1 MRVVPEADLRLHLVL
16 VAGEETRSDGR
27 RGAVL
32 LPAGAGV
39 HHRGRG
45 ILAYALRHLR
55 SHRHCQCHSAE
66 ILLTSVFLGL
76 TFIAFTELVSVM
88 YVYGHR
94 RFTRDIAAMTGVTP
108 GPFWQVTWRFVS
120 PALMAAIILSS
131 VYFMMSHWPTYTAW
145 DRATG
150 RGRRAPYPA
159 WTLAIAALL
168 ATSSLAPILAG
179 LLAQALRGRGG
190 DQAKRFYR
198 FVCINHPNT
207 NNMK

>member
-1 MRVVPEADLRLHLVL
+1 
-16 VAGEETRSDGR
+16 
-27 RGAVL
+27 
-32 LPAGAGV
+32 
-39 HHRGRG
+39 
-45 ILAYALRHLR
+45 
-55 SHRHCQCHSAE
+55 
-66 ILLTSVFLGL
+66 
-76 TFIAFTELVSVM
+76 M

-108 GPFWQVTWRFVS
+108 GPFWQLTWRFVS

-168 ATSSLAPILAG
+168 A
-179 LLAQALRGRGG
+179 QALRGRGG

-198 FVCINHPNT
+198 FVCDNHPNA
-207 NNMK
+207 NN

>member
-1 MRVVPEADLRLHLVL
+1 MVCADF
-16 VAGEETRSDGR
+16 
-27 RGAVL
+27 
-32 LPAGAGV
+32 
-39 HHRGRG
+39 
-45 ILAYALRHLR
+45 
-55 SHRHCQCHSAE
+55 
-66 ILLTSVFLGL
+66 VFLGL

-108 GPFWQVTWRFVS
+108 GPFWQLTWRFVS

-198 FVCINHPNT
+198 FV
-207 NNMK
+207 

>member
-1 MRVVPEADLRLHLVL
+1 
-16 VAGEETRSDGR
+16 
-27 RGAVL
+27 
-32 LPAGAGV
+32 
-39 HHRGRG
+39 
-45 ILAYALRHLR
+45 
-55 SHRHCQCHSAE
+55 
-66 ILLTSVFLGL
+66 
-76 TFIAFTELVSVM
+76 M

-108 GPFWQVTWRFVS
+108 GPFWQLTWRFVS

-198 FVCINHPNT
+198 FVCNNHPNAC
-207 NNMK
+207 NMKYAYYLKSKFQSGHYS